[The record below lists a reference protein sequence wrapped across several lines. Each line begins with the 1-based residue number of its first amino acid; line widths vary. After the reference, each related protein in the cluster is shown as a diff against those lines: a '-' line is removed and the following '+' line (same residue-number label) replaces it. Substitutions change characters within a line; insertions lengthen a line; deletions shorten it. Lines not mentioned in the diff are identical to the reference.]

1 MSRKTLGQFI
11 KKPSRLLWP
20 WQLQSLLKSL
30 FHVKFQ
36 PDLGLRFTGEIRQQT
51 AFSYMYISCPPSL
64 LQLPPLAILRDIS
77 DCTCNQCYE
86 QAMQVAL
93 CKVDKIF
100 MEFLTFFL
108 FSIREGQVADFLARS
123 LVPGDLVTIS
133 VGDRVPADIRLIE
146 V

>member
-1 MSRKTLGQFI
+1 
-11 KKPSRLLWP
+11 
-20 WQLQSLLKSL
+20 
-30 FHVKFQ
+30 
-36 PDLGLRFTGEIRQQT
+36 
-51 AFSYMYISCPPSL
+51 
-64 LQLPPLAILRDIS
+64 
-77 DCTCNQCYE
+77 
-86 QAMQVAL
+86 MQVAL

-100 MEFLTFFL
+100 IEFLTFFL